1 MASSRPESNSDIV
14 VFRALLKN
22 VSSLEL
28 LNAGCVAIL
37 YIKCTWF
44 QYSKFKKKIYLF
56 DHVSSL
62 KLSVIFQASFFLEEF
77 DRERKIH

>member
-37 YIKCTWF
+37 YIKCT
-44 QYSKFKKKIYLF
+44 
-56 DHVSSL
+56 
-62 KLSVIFQASFFLEEF
+62 
-77 DRERKIH
+77 